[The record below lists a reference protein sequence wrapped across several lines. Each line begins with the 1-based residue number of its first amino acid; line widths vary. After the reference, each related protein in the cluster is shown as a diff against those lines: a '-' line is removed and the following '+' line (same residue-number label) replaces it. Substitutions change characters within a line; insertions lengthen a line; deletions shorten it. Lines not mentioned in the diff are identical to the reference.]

1 MNHVLA
7 GLITLALVGML
18 QSLGALADIV
28 PVDPT
33 WRSDASS
40 DDERGHVAGRGP
52 SSHDAIG
59 PAAIRIPRRAQPTL
73 DLIADAAAHHS
84 SVRLPSQESRAPPAL
99 LAQVSL

>member
-1 MNHVLA
+1 LNHVLA

-40 DDERGHVAGRGP
+40 EDERGHAAGRGP
-52 SSHDAIG
+52 SSPEGIG
-59 PAAIRIPRRAQPTL
+59 PVAVSLPRRAQPTL
-73 DLIADAAAHHS
+73 DPIADTATPHS

-99 LAQVSL
+99 LAPVSL

>member
-7 GLITLALVGML
+7 GLITLAFVGML
-18 QSLGALADIV
+18 QSLGALAETV

-40 DDERGHVAGRGP
+40 DDERGHAAGRGP

-59 PAAIRIPRRAQPTL
+59 PVAVSIPRRAQPTL
-73 DLIADAAAHHS
+73 DLIADTAALLS

-99 LAQVSL
+99 LSQVSL